1 MLPKAH
7 ARMKSRAQLGEV
19 VEHKIESIG
28 VLPLKLV
35 KPSQITNNSK
45 LLLREHL
52 QVFPFLHHLGI
63 TRAVHPLHIAPT
75 NLLAQSVAER
85 FPFSLLI
92 CSPHAKM
99 SGQQPATA
107 YVRARVATLCRVAS
121 SFV

>member
-1 MLPKAH
+1 MGVVTESTRSDEKPSTTVNLGVGRFKHLP
-7 ARMKSRAQLGEV
+7 STVTAQLGEV

-63 TRAVHPLHIAPT
+63 TRAVQFLAYRAHKFAYAISRGTVPVLAPY
-75 NLLAQSVAER
+75 L
-85 FPFSLLI
+85 
-92 CSPHAKM
+92 
-99 SGQQPATA
+99 
-107 YVRARVATLCRVAS
+107 
-121 SFV
+121 